1 MCISYNYLRA
11 QRSKKPLNLLKPML
25 SAILFLVISGCAKT
39 QHYEETDHK
48 SSPPT
53 KLPHGPI
60 ALIIS
65 DSATETIRQLST
77 YNNHY
82 KNSWTARFYMD
93 SIRQAYVETSDPA
106 LSLNGVTRA
115 LKKRF
120 GEVHNY
126 QSIEQAS
133 RSDSP
138 LIAKLDIKT
147 RLINNRA
154 SEPESFLSLEFYTP
168 GGHYLGTVDSNI
180 KRSLTPLWTN
190 NKREQEIVAEI
201 RQQREI
207 QQQALEVLD
216 QRLSKIP
223 TE

>member
-1 MCISYNYLRA
+1 MCTSYNYLRV
-11 QRSKKPLNLLKPML
+11 QCSKNPLNLLKPML
-25 SAILFLVISGCAKT
+25 SAILFLIISGCAKT
-39 QHYEETDHK
+39 PDYEEADHK
-48 SSPPT
+48 FSPLA
-53 KLPHGPI
+53 KLPPGPI

-65 DSATETIRQLST
+65 DSATEMIKQLST

-82 KNSWTARFYMD
+82 RNSWTAHFYMD

-106 LSLNGVTRA
+106 LSLNGVTRL

-120 GEVHNY
+120 GEVRNY

-138 LIAKLDIKT
+138 LIAKLDMKT
-147 RLINNRA
+147 RLINNRS
-154 SEPESFLSLEFYTP
+154 SEPESSLSLEFHTP
-168 GGHYLGTVDSNI
+168 DGHYLGTVQSNI

-190 NKREQEIVAEI
+190 NKREQEIVADI
-201 RQQREI
+201 RQQGEI
-207 QQQALEVLD
+207 QQQALESLD